1 MGQKSIR
8 QELIYIMEL
17 QPLFLVAHFWF
28 RMLPQGTRCVAQ
40 IIWFE
45 FWFSFDPE
53 TPCTNAPWSSFDLV
67 WF

>member
-1 MGQKSIR
+1 
-8 QELIYIMEL
+8 MEL

-45 FWFSFDPE
+45 FWFGFDPE

>member
-1 MGQKSIR
+1 MKLRRGQKSIR

-45 FWFSFDPE
+45 FWFSFLPRRHG
-53 TPCTNAPWSSFDLV
+53 FDLV
-67 WF
+67 WFELV

>member
-1 MGQKSIR
+1 
-8 QELIYIMEL
+8 MEL

-53 TPCTNAPWSSFDLV
+53 TPWLRLGLV
-67 WF
+67 RVGVGAAGNGESA